1 MIKSGGRCA
10 CGLFHHS
17 VLHHFVI
24 LVLGPLGGGCPAP
37 GNLWFCGLFRVV
49 AWQCRF
55 TASRGRVRGIGYR
68 PALRNFQ
75 PVALP

>member
-37 GNLWFCGLFRVV
+37 GNLWFRRLLGVV
-49 AWQCRF
+49 AR
-55 TASRGRVRGIGYR
+55 
-68 PALRNFQ
+68 
-75 PVALP
+75 